1 MPLLPTLSSRHQENA
16 GGAIYRAAIGQGLS
30 MPKIIDILLEE
41 HQNIEKLLLV
51 LEHELEVF
59 DRSGRP
65 DYEILQ
71 TIIQYFQ
78 DYPESCHHPK
88 EEMIFEKLKAR
99 DAAAA
104 GRFGD
109 VEAEHGAETR
119 RLRSFARAV
128 DSVLADQEFL
138 RESFHLAVH
147 DFIEHQR
154 EHLKKEER
162 LLFPAALKALQPVD
176 WAEIDARLDDRKD
189 PLFDS
194 VVEEKFHN
202 LQKTILRWE
211 RETEETRLAINQ
223 TQP

>member
-1 MPLLPTLSSRHQENA
+1 MPAVAPALAFVE
-16 GGAIYRAAIGQGLS
+16 GLS
-30 MPKIIDILLEE
+30 MPKIINLLLEE

-51 LEHELEVF
+51 VEHELEIF
-59 DRSGRP
+59 DSSGRP

-78 DYPESCHHPK
+78 DYPASCHHPK
-88 EEMIFEKLKAR
+88 EEMIFQKLKAR
-99 DAAAA
+99 DPAAAK
-104 GRFGD
+104 RFGD
-109 VEAEHGAETR
+109 VEADHEVETR
-119 RLRSFARAV
+119 RLQSFARAV

-154 EHLKKEER
+154 EHLRKEEL
-162 LLFPAALKALQPVD
+162 LLFPAAAKALRPED

-211 RETEETRLAINQ
+211 QETEETRA
-223 TQP
+223 TMAPARP